1 MRSLSYKSIGIIS
14 QKNRMTVDRNDMTPY
29 SDRDEMRSKVI
40 AAKEDQGLSFSDL
53 EAECDIDKTYIAS
66 AVYDGAST
74 TEEDAVAI
82 AEVLELADDEAVV
95 EGLQAPPMKGEEEPT
110 IPSDPALY
118 RFYEVPQVYGPAMKA
133 ILHEEFGDGIM
144 SAIDFEVSVDKE
156 IQDGE
161 EHVVITYDGKF
172 LPYKKFP

>member
-1 MRSLSYKSIGIIS
+1 
-14 QKNRMTVDRNDMTPY
+14 MTVDRNDMTPY
-29 SDRDEMRSKVI
+29 SDRDEMREKI
-40 AAKEDQGLSFSDL
+40 IDAKEEHGLSFSDL
-53 EAECDIDKTYIAS
+53 EEESGIDKTYIAS

-74 TEEDAVAI
+74 TEEEAVAI
-82 AEVLELADDEAVV
+82 AEVLELEEDEAVV
-95 EGLQAPPMKGEEEPT
+95 GGLQSPPMKGEEEPT

-133 ILHEEFGDGIM
+133 IMHEEFGDGIM

>member
-1 MRSLSYKSIGIIS
+1 
-14 QKNRMTVDRNDMTPY
+14 MTIDRNTMEPY
-29 SDRDEMRSKVI
+29 TEVRESMRQKVVEAKEMR
-40 AAKEDQGLSFSDL
+40 DLTFSDI
-53 EAECDIDKTYIAS
+53 EEETGIDKTYIAS

-74 TEEDAVAI
+74 TEEEAVAI
-82 AEVLELADDEAVV
+82 AEAVGLGGEEDV
-95 EGLQAPPMKGEEEPT
+95 ISGLQIPPMKGEEKPS

-133 ILHEEFGDGIM
+133 IMHEEFGDGIM

>member
-1 MRSLSYKSIGIIS
+1 
-14 QKNRMTVDRNDMTPY
+14 MTVDRTKMLPY
-29 SDRDEMRSKVI
+29 TKREEMRSQLI
-40 AAKEDQGLSFSDL
+40 EAKEEQGLKFSDL
-53 EAECDIDKTYIAS
+53 EEQTGIDKTYIAS

-74 TEEDAVAI
+74 TEDEAFAI
-82 AEVLELADDEAVV
+82 AEALGLEDEAAVV
-95 EGLQAPPMKGEEEPT
+95 NGLQAPPMKGEEDPS

-133 ILHEEFGDGIM
+133 IMHEEFGDGIM

>member
-1 MRSLSYKSIGIIS
+1 ME
-14 QKNRMTVDRNDMTPY
+14 PY
-29 SDRDEMRSKVI
+29 AEREGMRSKII
-40 AAKEDQGLSFSDL
+40 AAKEARDLKFSDL
-53 EAECDIDKTYIAS
+53 EEETGIDKTYIAS

-74 TEEDAVAI
+74 TEEEAVAI
-82 AEVLELADDEAVV
+82 AEAVGLGGEEDVV
-95 EGLQAPPMKGEEEPT
+95 EGLQMPPMKGQEDPT

-133 ILHEEFGDGIM
+133 IMHEEFGDGIM

>member
-1 MRSLSYKSIGIIS
+1 MNIQRLMGIIFPAPT
-14 QKNRMTVDRNDMTPY
+14 MTIDRNDMTPY
-29 SDRDEMRSKVI
+29 SSREEMRTKVLE
-40 AAKEDQGLSFSDL
+40 AKEESGLSFSDL
-53 EAECDIDKTYIAS
+53 EETTGIDKTYIAS
-66 AVYDGAST
+66 AVYDAAST
-74 TEEDAVAI
+74 TEADATAI
-82 AEVLELADDEAVV
+82 AEALGLEDDETVV
-95 EGLQAPPMKGEEEPT
+95 EGLQSPPMKGEEEPT

-156 IQDGE
+156 MQDGE

>member
-1 MRSLSYKSIGIIS
+1 
-14 QKNRMTVDRNDMTPY
+14 MTVDRTDMPPY
-29 SDRDEMRSKVI
+29 SDREEMRDKVVN
-40 AAKEDQGLSFSDL
+40 AKEAEDMAFSDL
-53 EAECDIDKTYIAS
+53 EEATGIDKTYIAS

-74 TEEDAVAI
+74 TEEEAVAI
-82 AEVLELADDEAVV
+82 AEALGLEDDMAVV
-95 EGLQAPPMKGEEEPT
+95 EGLQMPPMKGEEDPT

-133 ILHEEFGDGIM
+133 IMHEEFGDGIM

>member
-1 MRSLSYKSIGIIS
+1 
-14 QKNRMTVDRNDMTPY
+14 MTPY
-29 SDRDEMRSKVI
+29 SDREEMRTKVLE
-40 AAKEDQGLSFSDL
+40 AKEEEGLTFSDL
-53 EAECDIDKTYIAS
+53 EEITGIDKTFIAS
-66 AVYDGAST
+66 AVYDAAST
-74 TEEDAVAI
+74 TEADAISI
-82 AEVLELADDEAVV
+82 AEALGLADDEVV
-95 EGLQAPPMKGEEEPT
+95 IKGLQSPPMKGEEEPT

-156 IQDGE
+156 MQDGE